1 MNHCQNFKDPYPE
14 FRKCHPNFLQIVSSG
29 HSGCNSVCNG
39 NLGGGI
45 ICVPETV
52 VYCIVFCN
60 RHQICISKLSPF
72 ALGAVH
78 KRCHQSV
85 GKGASKLYRFAVI
98 IIRCQLSCTIC
109 A

>member
-1 MNHCQNFKDPYPE
+1 MCT
-14 FRKCHPNFLQIVSSG
+14 R
-29 HSGCNSVCNG
+29 NSR
-39 NLGGGI
+39 
-45 ICVPETV
+45 
-52 VYCIVFCN
+52 YCIVFCN

-98 IIRCQLSCTIC
+98 IIRCHAQFVRDFWQFLPKFRQINIINRIEKFLFQDSYLKSVRL
-109 A
+109 